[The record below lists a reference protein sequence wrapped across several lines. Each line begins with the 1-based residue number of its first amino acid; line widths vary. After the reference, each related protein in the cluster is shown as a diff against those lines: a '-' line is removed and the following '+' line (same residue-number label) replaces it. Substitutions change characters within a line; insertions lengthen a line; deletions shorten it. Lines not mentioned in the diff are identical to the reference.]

1 MTLPNNLHVN
11 KIAGEEMHGRS
22 ELKIRQECVLKSHEN
37 ASPSDRVKLKQQ
49 L

>member
-1 MTLPNNLHVN
+1 M
-11 KIAGEEMHGRS
+11 KIGITRMYFEEVY
-22 ELKIRQECVLKSHEN
+22 IEN